1 MSGPT
6 YWLPGLDDPALDWV
20 SLAKGFGVEGRRVE
34 TLEDFIAAFQHALSN
49 PGPHLIEV
57 AL

>member
-1 MSGPT
+1 MLS
-6 YWLPGLDDPALDWV
+6 LDDPAVDWV

-34 TLEDFIAAFQHALSN
+34 TLADFIEAFQHALAN
-49 PGPHLIEV
+49 RGPHLIEV